1 MQARFIPKIISQ
13 TAVIDLTGAGMATG
27 KKEKGVRNARVHY
40 VQQGTRCALTR
51 ERLERRK
58 LRACAGV
65 RALFILSLSHTQP
78 PPTHHAM
85 SQHFRQYVADSQG
98 RHLYTGTHGPPN
110 C

>member
-13 TAVIDLTGAGMATG
+13 TAVIDLTGMATG

-65 RALFILSLSHTQP
+65 RALFILSLSHTQLTQP
-78 PPTHHAM
+78 QPTLA
-85 SQHFRQYVADSQG
+85 APAPG
-98 RHLYTGTHGPPN
+98 
-110 C
+110 